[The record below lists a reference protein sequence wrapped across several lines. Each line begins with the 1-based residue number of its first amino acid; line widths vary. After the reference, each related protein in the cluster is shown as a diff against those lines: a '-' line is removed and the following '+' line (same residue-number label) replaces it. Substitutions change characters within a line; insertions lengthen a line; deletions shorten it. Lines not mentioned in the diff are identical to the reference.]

1 MRIRKL
7 KIYQKIFELLIKY
20 IDLLANRFN
29 LRVLTILKEI
39 LQSFKAE
46 LIFFVGSREWAVY
59 WIYKNISDNLNK
71 LGLINSELS
80 NKYYAKNK
88 IIHYCNQSK
97 IFNGKEFVNLKK
109 SNKFVITWFHIIPND
124 KLIKYI
130 PILNRKIDCL
140 VTPSPIT
147 RNKLIELGFNENKI
161 VVIPFGVDLSHFKRY
176 NEFKKKKLR
185 EKFNLPNNKL
195 IIGCFQKDGVGWGD
209 GTEPKLIKGPDI
221 FCEVVRKL
229 NEKYIIHIFLTG
241 PARGYVKKKLD
252 EYKIPYTHLYLDYY
266 PDIVECYNVLDLY
279 LITSR
284 VEGGPMALLECMATG
299 IPLITT
305 NVGMASYVIKNGV
318 NGFITDVENLDQI
331 YIHAKNLLTNNEL
344 RAQFIKNGL
353 NIVQDYSW
361 EKIINKYYLKI
372 YQNLLNNKNK

>member
-1 MRIRKL
+1 MRIKKL

-176 NEFKKKKLR
+176 NEFKKEKIK
-185 EKFNLPNNKL
+185 EKFKLPKNKI
-195 IIGCFQKDGVGWGD
+195 IIGSFQKDGVGWGE
-209 GTEPKLIKGPDI
+209 GMEPKLVKGPDI

-229 NEKYIIHIFLTG
+229 KNKYDIHIFLTG
-241 PARGYVKKKLD
+241 PARGYVKNKLK
-252 EYKIPYTHLYLDYY
+252 EYQIPYTHIFLENYLD
-266 PDIVECYNVLDLY
+266 IVDCYNTLDLY
-279 LITSR
+279 LVTSR
-284 VEGGPMALLECMATG
+284 AEGGPKALLECMATG
-299 IPLITT
+299 VPLVTT
-305 NVGMASYVIKNGV
+305 NVGMVPYLIKNEI
-318 NGFITDVENLDQI
+318 NALKTDI
-331 YIHAKNLLTNNEL
+331 NNIDKL
-344 RAQFIKNGL
+344 YQYSIDIIKNDDL
-353 NIVQDYSW
+353 REKLVNNALKTLKEYSW
-361 EKIINKYYLKI
+361 QKVAIQYYKKI
-372 YQNLLNNKNK
+372 YKPLLDLK